1 MSTEAFNSFK
11 VYEICNTVWKKQDR
25 RLCENIKTDKSIR
38 SSENNWHFTR
48 QTWLRNWSTQCVK
61 NNYSVI
67 LNVQKINVKKASS
80 ILLYSSQLF
89 LENIAYLEN
98 IT

>member
-11 VYEICNTVWKKQDR
+11 VYEICNTIWKSRTGNCVKT
-25 RLCENIKTDKSIR
+25 LKLIKPSILQKITDILLETDMVEK
-38 SSENNWHFTR
+38 
-48 QTWLRNWSTQCVK
+48 LSTLCVK

-67 LNVQKINVKKASS
+67 LNAQKINVKKVSS
-80 ILLYSSQLF
+80 ISLYLSQFF

>member
-11 VYEICNTVWKKQDR
+11 VYEICNTIWKTLK
-25 RLCENIKTDKSIR
+25 LIKPSILQKITDILLETDMVKK
-38 SSENNWHFTR
+38 
-48 QTWLRNWSTQCVK
+48 LSTLCVK

-67 LNVQKINVKKASS
+67 LNVQKINVKKVSF
-80 ILLYSSQLF
+80 ILLYSSQFF
-89 LENIAYLEN
+89 LDNIAYLEN